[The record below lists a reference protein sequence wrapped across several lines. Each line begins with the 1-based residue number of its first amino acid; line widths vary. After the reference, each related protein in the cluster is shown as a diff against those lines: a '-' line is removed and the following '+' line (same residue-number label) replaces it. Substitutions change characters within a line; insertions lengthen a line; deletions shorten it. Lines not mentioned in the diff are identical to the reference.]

1 MGIGN
6 SVTVVVDAVDRTGSA
21 MASAAKG
28 EKTVGDA
35 AAAAAKQLS
44 QMDAKLADA
53 DAKARRLAA
62 AAELSAIKT
71 NDMTEK
77 LAGLKRQLA
86 ESGDESGELGRK
98 ITRLSAETRVA
109 SLATDDYRR
118 AAGRA
123 ANEAREQARAYDRVA
138 SEAAAAARAVTLFGA
153 ASRLGGGKGGAGG
166 GFLGGLGDMGSG
178 LLKGGLGTGSS
189 AIGGVL
195 GTPIL
200 GPAVL
205 AGAAAA
211 AIPAGAFLG
220 GAAGGGILGGAGLAA
235 AGGGLAGAWMDDPDK
250 FDQMWSHSIDN
261 VRTRWL
267 NSSRAF
273 GDELTGALKV
283 ADVTLKNLPVERVL
297 GLSQSLVAPLAEG
310 AGQGV
315 TNLAAGLADGLEKVQ
330 PIVDNVGPKLASL
343 GNAAGDAF
351 RMISE
356 GSEGGAQALGD
367 FVTAAGYAIKATGLL
382 ILGLEKSYENIRS
395 FGVGIRDA
403 VRQSDFGP
411 AAEGIT
417 SMLFDIRDSTMS
429 ATRSLGFAE
438 GASRDTAFAWGEM
451 AEAGAAAAMETLSLN
466 DALTATRNTML
477 SMADANIAVAQGW
490 IDLKDELADGAKTLD
505 LNTQAGIDNQ
515 RAIVGQI
522 ELLERQRQQAIE
534 TGGGTVDAVNA
545 ANAAYDAQ
553 IEKLRQDAYAA
564 GYNKQK
570 VDELIASLGNVPK
583 DTTANVRVPG
593 LQESLRAGESLRQRL
608 DAIDGRVAEAYVYV
622 NYRSRGQSL
631 NAALRTG
638 GIKGAATGGPQ
649 NGLTEVGEEGP
660 ELVRLPTGSMVY
672 PKANR
677 NQMMAGGG
685 PQRVLVE
692 LHLSGDGMAYELLHE
707 AQRDGRFQILASAI
721 VEA

>member
-6 SVTVVVDAVDRTGSA
+6 SVTVVVDAQNRTGNT
-21 MASAAKG
+21 MAEAAKG
-28 EKTVGDA
+28 PKVIGDA
-35 AAAAAKQLS
+35 ASVASKQLRD
-44 QMDAKLADA
+44 MDAKMVDA
-53 DAKARRLAA
+53 DAKARKLAA
-62 AAELSAIKT
+62 ATELSAIKT
-71 NDMTEK
+71 RDMAEK

-86 ESGDESGELGRK
+86 ESGDESGQLGRK

-123 ANEAREQARAYDRVA
+123 ASEAREQARAYDQ
-138 SEAAAAARAVTLFGA
+138 AARAAARLGA
-153 ASRLGGGKGGAGG
+153 AAMLGGGGKGGAGG
-166 GFLGGLGDMGSG
+166 RFLAGLNDISSGF
-178 LLKGGLGTGSS
+178 LKGGLGGGS
-189 AIGGVL
+189 AALEGAL
-195 GTPIL
+195 GTPIV
-200 GPAVL
+200 GPALL
-205 AGAAAA
+205 AGGAAA

-220 GAAGGGILGGAGLAA
+220 GAAGGGILAGAGAAA

-267 NSSRAF
+267 DSSRAF

-283 ADVTLKNLPVERVL
+283 ADITLKNLPVERVL
-297 GLSQSLVAPLAEG
+297 AMSQSLVAPLTEG
-310 AGQGV
+310 AGQGI

-395 FGVGIRDA
+395 FGVGVRDA

-515 RAIVGQI
+515 RAIVGQV

-570 VDELIASLGNVPK
+570 VDELIASLGNVPR
-583 DTTANVRVPG
+583 DTTATVRVPG

-608 DAIDGRVAEAYVYV
+608 DAIDGRVAEANVYVY
-622 NYRSRGQSL
+622 YHQRGQSL

-649 NGLTEVGEEGP
+649 SGLTEVGEEGP
-660 ELVRLPTGSMVY
+660 ELVRLPTGAMVY

-685 PQRVLVE
+685 GGARSIEVTLRLEGRGE
-692 LHLSGDGMAYELLHE
+692 LYELLHA
-707 AQRDGRFQILASAI
+707 AQRAGEFQVMASAI
-721 VEA
+721 VDE